1 MLGSPRGEA
10 PGIKRVRALHY
21 FFSEAAESLWRNR
34 RAALVSMLTIAAG
47 MFVLGF
53 FLMINANIQRI
64 VGRWS
69 DAAELAVYVRDDA
82 KPEQIAT
89 VNEMLT
95 RSGLAAS
102 VQFFS
107 KEEARSEFARDFPDL
122 APAAASLDRNP
133 FPASFAVRLN
143 PRAQAASE
151 AVDNMAASLS
161 GLAGVADVRY
171 DRTWIARLNAAIR
184 VIRGV
189 GLVIVLLMSIA
200 SALTVA
206 NVVRLAALARRA
218 EIEIMQLVGAPF
230 AYIRGPFIAEGMIQG
245 GMGAVFAV
253 GLLLATFAA
262 IRARFGAV
270 MADAV
275 GLTGMAFVP
284 TQLVLLLV
292 VGGMALGCLG
302 GFVAAR
308 GVR

>member
-1 MLGSPRGEA
+1 
-10 PGIKRVRALHY
+10 VRALQY

-34 RAALVSMLTIAAG
+34 RAALLSMLTIAAG

-64 VGRWS
+64 VGRWA

-82 KPEQIAT
+82 KPDQIAT

-95 RSGLAAS
+95 KSGLTSS

-107 KEEARSEFARDFPDL
+107 KEEARREFARDFPDL
-122 APAAASLDRNP
+122 APATAGLDRNP

-143 PRAQAASE
+143 ARAQATSE
-151 AVDNMAASLS
+151 AVDNMAAALS
-161 GLAGVADVRY
+161 SVVGVADVRY

-189 GLVIVLLMSIA
+189 GLVIVLLMSVA

-230 AYIRGPFIAEGMIQG
+230 AYIRGPFIAEGLIQG

-253 GLLLATFAA
+253 ALLVGTFAA

-275 GLTGMAFVP
+275 GLTGMSFVP
-284 TQLVLLLV
+284 TQLLLLLV

-302 GFVAAR
+302 GFVVAR
-308 GVR
+308 GVK

>member
-1 MLGSPRGEA
+1 M
-10 PGIKRVRALHY
+10 RALQY

-34 RAALVSMLTIAAG
+34 RAGVLSMLTIAAG
-47 MFVLGF
+47 LFVLGF
-53 FLMINANIQRI
+53 LLMINTNIQRI
-64 VGRWS
+64 MGRWS
-69 DAAELAVYVRDDA
+69 DAAELAVYLRDDA
-82 KPEQIAT
+82 KPDQIAT
-89 VNEMLT
+89 VNEILT
-95 RSGLAAS
+95 KSGLAAS
-102 VQFFS
+102 VQYFS
-107 KEEARSEFARDFPDL
+107 KDEARREFARDFPDL
-122 APAAASLDRNP
+122 AAAAAGLDRNP

-143 PRAQAASE
+143 ASAQSSTG
-151 AVDNMAASLS
+151 AVDNMAAAVS
-161 GLAGVADVRY
+161 GLNGVADVRY
-171 DRTWIARLNAAIR
+171 DRTWLARLNGTIR

-189 GLVIVLLMSIA
+189 GLVIVFLMAIA

-206 NVVRLAALARRA
+206 NVVRLTALARRA

-230 AYIRGPFIAEGMIQG
+230 AYIRGPFIAEGLIQG

-253 GLLLATFAA
+253 ILLLGTFAA

-292 VGGMALGCLG
+292 VGGMALGCIG
-302 GFVAAR
+302 GFIVAR